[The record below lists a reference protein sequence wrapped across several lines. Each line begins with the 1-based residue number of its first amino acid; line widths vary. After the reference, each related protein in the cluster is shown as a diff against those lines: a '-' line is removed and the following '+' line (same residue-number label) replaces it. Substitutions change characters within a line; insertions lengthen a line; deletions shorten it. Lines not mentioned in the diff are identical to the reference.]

1 MLYIGK
7 INANERKSVGL
18 TLNVNLSKITQK

>member
-1 MLYIGK
+1 MLYIGNL
-7 INANERKSVGL
+7 NANERKSAGL